1 MITTSATLRF
11 LRMSPRKVRLVVDV
25 VRGLSVAEA
34 LAQLKFSPKG
44 AARPVRKLIES
55 AVANA
60 VHNDKLD
67 KDALFIS
74 AMTVDQGPTYKR
86 TRPRA
91 FGRAAMIRKRTSHVH
106 VVLAQR
112 ENLVEKKR
120 VSKVAHTEPKKKV
133 ASPKTRKPV
142 SSRVASTSKG
152 SKPRAKR
159 VASGEAK
166 TPKRSSTKKKA

>member
-1 MITTSATLRF
+1 M
-11 LRMSPRKVRLVVDV
+11 VNV

-34 LAQLKFSPKG
+34 LAQLQFSPKG

-55 AVANA
+55 AIANA

-67 KDALFIS
+67 KEALFIS

-86 TRPRA
+86 TQPRA

-112 ENLVEKKR
+112 ENIVQEKR
-120 VSKVAHTEPKKKV
+120 VANVVPAEPKKKIV
-133 ASPKTRKPV
+133 PRATRPSKIV
-142 SSRVASTSKG
+142 RAAATSKV

-159 VASGEAK
+159 VVSGTMK
-166 TPKRSSTKKKA
+166 TPKRSSTKKT

>member
-1 MITTSATLRF
+1 M
-11 LRMSPRKVRLVVDV
+11 VDV

-34 LAQLKFSPKG
+34 LAQLRFSPKG

-67 KDALFIS
+67 KETLFIS

-86 TRPRA
+86 TQPRA

-106 VVLAQR
+106 VVLAPR
-112 ENLVEKKR
+112 ESVVKKKR
-120 VSKVAHTEPKKKV
+120 VSKVAHTEPQKKV
-133 ASPKTRKPV
+133 VSPKTRKPA
-142 SSRVASTSKG
+142 SSRAASTSKG
-152 SKPRAKR
+152 AKPRAKR
-159 VASGEAK
+159 VASGATK
-166 TPKRSSTKKKA
+166 TPKRSSTKKT